1 MFAFEIVVS
10 VLCLSGFAFLFYDA
24 LRMPFPQQFWDGPG
38 SFPAILASLLF
49 VLSLYW
55 LITTIVGQM
64 RKSKVPEAEKSASVD
79 TSTKALKRE
88 EIKRLAIIIALTI
101 LYIMVLMP
109 LITFPIATLVYLFIT
124 IMLFTRKGWVIPLV
138 VSASATLFVYLV
150 FNYVLYLPMPR

>member
-38 SFPAILASLLF
+38 AFPAILASLLF

-64 RKSKVPEAEKSASVD
+64 RKPQIPEAEKSASVD
-79 TSTKALKRE
+79 SSTKALKRE
-88 EIKRLAIIIALTI
+88 EIKRLAMIIST
-101 LYIMVLMP
+101 M
-109 LITFPIATLVYLFIT
+109 ITFPIATFVYLFIT

-138 VSASATLFVYLV
+138 VSVSATLFVYLV